1 MSWFTTARYLS
12 LETFR
17 RDGRGVRTP
26 VWFAPASEEAKPVLY
41 AYTLAQ
47 SGKAKRI
54 RRSGHV
60 RIAPCDMRGRITGD
74 WQEATARIAGPD
86 AYATG
91 MRLINRRYWP
101 WKSLMDLSVRF
112 FHRQE
117 RVVIVIHPA

>member
-1 MSWFTTARYLS
+1 MSWFTTARYLN

-26 VWFAPASEEAKPVLY
+26 VWFAPASVEAKPVLY
-41 AYTLAQ
+41 VYTLAQ

-54 RRSGHV
+54 RRSGRV
-60 RIAPCDMRGRITGD
+60 RIAPCDMRGHITGD
-74 WQEATARIAGPD
+74 WQEATAQIAGSD

-91 MRLINRRYWP
+91 MQSINRRYWP
-101 WKSLMDLSVRF
+101 WKSVMDVSVRL

-117 RVVIVIHPA
+117 RW